1 MSPSER
7 PEVPYPRGRWK
18 HGAIPVLGLI
28 GGIGGG
34 KSYVASLM
42 AARGA
47 AVIDAD
53 AVGHELLGDPEIRTR
68 IVARFGE
75 GVLEGPRDDGDPTRR
90 IDRRALGK
98 IVFADPSARRALE
111 GILHPLMRAR
121 VLREIDRLVERG
133 EVGLI
138 VLDAAILLEAG
149 WDDLCDRVVFVD
161 APRSERLRRVTESR
175 GWSEENLE
183 ARERSQWPDDERRRR
198 ADGIIANDAGR
209 DRLSQ
214 EVDRWIARLLD
225 PVATA
230 EVSVTPR
237 IETNAAS
244 PVDDMPD
251 RLIPDASTPAGR
263 MS

>member
-7 PEVPYPRGRWK
+7 PKVPYLRGRWK

-42 AARGA
+42 SARGA

-53 AVGHELLGDPEIRTR
+53 AVGHELLGDPEIRAR
-68 IVARFGE
+68 IVACFGD
-75 GVLEGPRDDGDPTRR
+75 GVLEGPRDDGDLTRR

-98 IVFADPSARRALE
+98 IVFAEPSARRALE
-111 GILHPLMRAR
+111 AILHPLMRAR
-121 VLREIDRLVERG
+121 FLGEIDRLVKRG
-133 EVGLI
+133 EVGLV

-149 WDDLCDRVVFVD
+149 WDELCDRVVFVD
-161 APRSERLRRVTESR
+161 APRSERLRRVRESR
-175 GWSEENLE
+175 GWSEETLE

-198 ADGIIANDAGR
+198 SDGLIANDSSR

-214 EVDRWIARLLD
+214 EVDRLISRLRD
-225 PVATA
+225 PVGAA

-237 IETNAAS
+237 HENNAAT
-244 PVDDMPD
+244 PVDAMPD
-251 RLIPDASTPAGR
+251 RLIAHASTPAAR